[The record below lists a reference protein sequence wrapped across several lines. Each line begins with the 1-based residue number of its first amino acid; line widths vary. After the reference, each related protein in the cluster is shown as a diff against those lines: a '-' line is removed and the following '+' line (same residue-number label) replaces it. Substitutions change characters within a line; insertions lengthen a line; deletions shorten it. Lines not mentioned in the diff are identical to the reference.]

1 MASRFVYLFTSSV
14 VNLSELIALR
24 DDLRQLTTI
33 LYFHENDLAYP
44 KQNDKDNE
52 RDFQFGY
59 NQILSALVADCCLFN
74 SHYNRQ
80 SFLERIGPF
89 LHRIPS
95 PKPDVHVIREAIE
108 KKSRVVHYP
117 LDQALLPVRVKP
129 CSQRSTKVLRMACL
143 CVHCRSRSR
152 ERRER
157 VRCASFGHID
167 GNTIKILKRSSRSLL
182 NSTRS
187 MP

>member
-1 MASRFVYLFTSSV
+1 M

-24 DDLRQLTTI
+24 DDLRHLKTI

-44 KQNDKDNE
+44 KQNDNGNGNGNE
-52 RDFQFGY
+52 RDFQYGY

-95 PKPDVHVIREAIE
+95 PKPDVDLIRQEIE
-108 KKSRVVHYP
+108 NKSRVAYYP
-117 LDQALLPVRVKP
+117 LDKALLPIRVKP
-129 CSQRSTKVLRMACL
+129 
-143 CVHCRSRSR
+143 
-152 ERRER
+152 
-157 VRCASFGHID
+157 
-167 GNTIKILKRSSRSLL
+167 
-182 NSTRS
+182 
-187 MP
+187 